1 MARHR
6 IVSSRGHY
14 YVYKLLVFFILIALS
29 LIAAESSTYY
39 ASHQNSNS
47 DDGVCAPAWISL
59 TKILTFGVAC
69 KPSEP
74 AGGAVGANESDSGKT
89 IWNPL
94 AKSWLT
100 DEQVRLLKVAFDVG
114 YEDGGIRHARLV
126 QSTLLQES
134 IAGQLGRVGH
144 RTAPVGK
151 RSYGV
156 MQVKVTAAQDV
167 LQIHTQLS
175 YSTTVEDLIVRLMTD
190 DEYNIRVASKYLLYL
205 REKTSNDASALVAYN
220 VGLRGA
226 KRYEDHDE
234 FRYVKSVNRY
244 FESVVIP
251 FNQKYLGERDGPVS
265 PI

>member
-1 MARHR
+1 MARQR
-6 IVSSRGHY
+6 ATSLRSHY

-29 LIAAESSTYY
+29 LIAAESATYY
-39 ASHQNSNS
+39 ANGNSRAS
-47 DDGVCAPAWISL
+47 ESGFCAPAWQKL
-59 TKILTFGVAC
+59 TKFLTFGSAC
-69 KPSEP
+69 
-74 AGGAVGANESDSGKT
+74 ESTKDAELSNSDEADAGKT

-100 DEQVRLLKVAFDVG
+100 EEQVSLLRLAYDIGFQ
-114 YEDGGIRHARLV
+114 DGGVRHARLV

-167 LQIHTQLS
+167 LQDHAHLNNS
-175 YSTTVEDLIVRLMTD
+175 STVEDLIVRLMTD
-190 DEYNIRVASKYLLYL
+190 DEYNIRVASKFLLYL
-205 REKTSNDASALVAYN
+205 REKTANDASALVAYN
-220 VGLRGA
+220 IGLRGA
-226 KRYEDHDE
+226 RRYEDHDE
-234 FRYVKSVNRY
+234 FGYVKSVNRY
-244 FESVVIP
+244 FENVVIP
-251 FNQKYLGERDGPVS
+251 FNKKYLSERDDLVT